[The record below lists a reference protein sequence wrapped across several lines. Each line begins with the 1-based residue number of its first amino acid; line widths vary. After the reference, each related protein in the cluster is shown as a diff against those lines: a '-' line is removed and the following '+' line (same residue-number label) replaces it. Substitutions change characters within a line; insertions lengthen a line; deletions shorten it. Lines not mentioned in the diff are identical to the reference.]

1 MLFISIM
8 VNNKC
13 QLSYLTVGIAFSVSS
28 QILLRVLDTHR
39 THTHTCRVASA
50 CGRMSA
56 MQLTF

>member
-1 MLFISIM
+1 MP
-8 VNNKC
+8 VK
-13 QLSYLTVGIAFSVSS
+13 LSDCRDCFFGVP